1 MRVRSTILA
10 ALAVVTS
17 TTSAFGQTSTTTTPP
32 NGGPV
37 ATAPSPAP
45 SNPRVSIVGS
55 TAGFRYRNQHNN
67 ANTETIDTTQVLL
80 DMQVALRLD
89 KDNKWKVISR
99 IKTGPTFLQ
108 PWVDDGI
115 VGDKPM
121 NVHGFSMRQLYV
133 EHTGDGY
140 QADVGFMPV
149 LPNADINGTFAYA
162 GDGWLDGARF
172 AKLDL
177 AKWAKRVTVSVG
189 RIDDL
194 NSPAIADRGV
204 KSPNTIIVS
213 VQGAISDKIGYAL
226 EGSSSNP
233 NGPVANEQWMRGML
247 NIATKDVVKFI
258 DKVALEAMVQNSSN
272 ALQGVSIGATK
283 VIDTDWSLTGT
294 YSVKGQN
301 LASREAQYGQR
312 SYFYRQGHQA
322 TAQIQR
328 TYMIDKHAL
337 NLQLWLGKTLRAR
350 NVAAGKDQAYGLIN
364 TKGLNVETRAI
375 FKF

>member
-1 MRVRSTILA
+1 
-10 ALAVVTS
+10 
-17 TTSAFGQTSTTTTPP
+17 
-32 NGGPV
+32 
-37 ATAPSPAP
+37 
-45 SNPRVSIVGS
+45 
-55 TAGFRYRNQHNN
+55 
-67 ANTETIDTTQVLL
+67 
-80 DMQVALRLD
+80 
-89 KDNKWKVISR
+89 
-99 IKTGPTFLQ
+99 
-108 PWVDDGI
+108 
-115 VGDKPM
+115 
-121 NVHGFSMRQLYV
+121 MRQLYV

-140 QADVGFMPV
+140 QADVGFMPI
-149 LPNADINGTFAYA
+149 LPNADVNGTFAYA

-213 VQGAISDKIGYAL
+213 VQGAINDHLNYVV

-233 NGPVANEQWMRGML
+233 NGSVESEQWMRGML
-247 NIATKDVVKFI
+247 SIATKDVVKFI
-258 DKVALEAMVQNSSN
+258 DKVAVETMIQNSSSPI
-272 ALQGVSIGATK
+272 QGASIGATK
-283 VIDTDWSLTGT
+283 ILDTTWSLTGT

-322 TAQIQR
+322 TAQIQK

-337 NLQLWLGKTLRAR
+337 NLQLWLGKTLRAHE
-350 NVAAGKDQAYGLIN
+350 AASGKEKAYGVLN

-375 FKF
+375 FRF